1 MLGKIRTSGEFDNPR
16 LLVLLS
22 YSHDRR
28 SHDPSSKLGIRPSQA
43 IFTAEVCGATKL
55 NCYHRLISQPTD
67 GKYCFVFN
75 HTDSNRLRDLKAWKF
90 FATPLGTLRAL
101 REILSFQRL
110 TISHFVAL

>member
-1 MLGKIRTSGEFDNPR
+1 MLGKMRTSGEFDNPR
-16 LLVLLS
+16 FPVLLS
-22 YSHDRR
+22 Y

-67 GKYCFVFN
+67 GKYDCFVFN
-75 HTDSNRLRDLKAWKF
+75 QTDSNRLRDLKAWKF

-110 TISHFVAL
+110 RISHFVAL